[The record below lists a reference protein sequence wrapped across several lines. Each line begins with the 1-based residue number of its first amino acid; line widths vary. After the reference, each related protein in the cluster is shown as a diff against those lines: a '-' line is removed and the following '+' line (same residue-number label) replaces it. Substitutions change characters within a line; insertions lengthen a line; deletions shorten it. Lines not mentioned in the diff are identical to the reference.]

1 MFICWGGGGISDT
14 SARFDDAL
22 VDEFCVP
29 GMEDKILKL
38 NAPNGGRMQVTFAD
52 GVQFSS
58 KVKRR
63 TSSMIEHLPEV
74 GSSASSIQASVTEST
89 DHPILPEVGSSPS
102 SIQSIQASEV
112 EGTAHLPLP
121 VGDILAE
128 DVLGDESMAL
138 IPAELGVW
146 QQPFCGRCNNPNPSV
161 GCQGLE
167 VEGSP

>member
-1 MFICWGGGGISDT
+1 
-14 SARFDDAL
+14 
-22 VDEFCVP
+22 
-29 GMEDKILKL
+29 
-38 NAPNGGRMQVTFAD
+38 MQVAFAD
-52 GVQFSS
+52 GVQFLS
-58 KVKRR
+58 KLKRR
-63 TSSMIEHLPEV
+63 TRSMIEHLPEV

-146 QQPFCGRCNNPNPSV
+146 QQQFSKSV
-161 GCQGLE
+161 KADDAITPIHLLDARAWRLKVRPENLGAF
-167 VEGSP
+167 